1 MLWVMVIA
9 SHRVLTRAATH
20 STMFSFALQEA
31 VAAFATYTAASGK
44 SGAAPVAAAA
54 SAPSAAAAAAAAP
67 TSQPASAPRV
77 ASVPGLCGFDW
88 VILRHKAKG
97 HWDSGD
103 ASALP
108 SPHVSWQGAV

>member
-44 SGAAPVAAAA
+44 PGAAPVAAAA
-54 SAPSAAAAAAAAP
+54 AASAPAAAAAP

-77 ASVPGLCGFDW
+77 ASAPGLCGF
-88 VILRHKAKG
+88 VCVNLRHEVKG
-97 HWDSGD
+97 HLDPGE
-103 ASALP
+103 ASAQP
-108 SPHVSWQGAV
+108 SPPMSWQGAV